1 MRYYFR
7 GIAKIRSCHRR
18 RPVKKGALKNF
29 AIFTGKH
36 LCWSLFLIELKVF
49 SYEYYEIFQNIY
61 FAENLH
67 MGASERAA
75 KNLLYLIFTSPYKS
89 WTFKELVMG
98 KYKSKVNDSDI

>member
-1 MRYYFR
+1 MF
-7 GIAKIRSCHRR
+7 C
-18 RPVKKGALKNF
+18 KKKVLLRISQYSQANTCVGVSLK
-29 AIFTGKH
+29 
-36 LCWSLFLIELKVF
+36 IELKAFRPAALLKRGSTQVF

-67 MGASERAA
+67 MGASERTA

-89 WTFKELVMG
+89 WTFNELVMG

>member
-1 MRYYFR
+1 M
-7 GIAKIRSCHRR
+7 
-18 RPVKKGALKNF
+18 
-29 AIFTGKH
+29 
-36 LCWSLFLIELKVF
+36 F

-67 MGASERAA
+67 MGASERTA

-89 WTFKELVMG
+89 WTFNELVMG